1 MTTILKATAA
11 LALLAAPA
19 FGQDLGNIQADVS
32 EKTQP
37 VLNGTLDLGGEVMF
51 NPSSVGGS
59 VDVGALAGETTVE
72 VSDQI
77 DSVNGKVLAT
87 ATNVTHQVNN
97 GDLRSVA
104 AVGVNAGNRAAD
116 ITAAAIGN
124 SLSVVNGISQ

>member
-1 MTTILKATAA
+1 MKTLLMATTAI
-11 LALLAAPA
+11 ALLAAPA
-19 FGQDLGNIQADVS
+19 LAQDAGNIQADIS

-51 NPSSVGGS
+51 DDSEIEAEVEIEEI
-59 VDVGALAGETTVE
+59 AGETTLE
-72 VSDQI
+72 ISDQI
-77 DSVNGKVLAT
+77 DSVNGKVIAT
-87 ATNVTHQVNN
+87 STNVTDQVNN

-104 AVGVNAGNRAAD
+104 AVGVNAANRSAD